1 MAQSGHIYLQCG
13 KWYVRLRMNFLENAK
28 IVRKQKA
35 IFLAEKSG
43 RYRQESDL
51 AELAQE
57 KLAGVKAAEKCPQSA
72 ELFVEYVEHTWLPF
86 VARSKKPST
95 AAGYRSYWL
104 GYIKPRVEGLALRD
118 FDVAVISSLLEDA
131 AEMHALNVDT
141 VGKVRSILS
150 AIFTYAIGHGHFPAR
165 SMQDNPA
172 HSALIPETATEPEAT
187 HTATRAQVKAS
198 LAALDVAGLLLERA
212 AVAIV
217 AYTGV
222 RPGEARG
229 LQWPDWNRSA
239 DEIHV
244 QRSIWH
250 THETT
255 PKTAQSNAFVTVCPD
270 LRAILLD
277 LWESQGRPLGGYV
290 LAHKDKIDRCGK
302 PIKGQRANLDNL
314 SKRTIVKAMS
324 CCSVCQ
330 KSELAEHEDH
340 DFKRDA
346 KTSVPWYG
354 FYSLRRFHGTEVR
367 REAGNSDTSSKA
379 LRNSKAVA
387 DRHYLAPASVLP
399 DVRRAVN
406 GAMAGLSN

>member
-1 MAQSGHIYLQCG
+1 VG
-13 KWYVRLRMNFLENAK
+13 
-28 IVRKQKA
+28 
-35 IFLAEKSG
+35 
-43 RYRQESDL
+43 
-51 AELAQE
+51 
-57 KLAGVKAAEKCPQSA
+57 
-72 ELFVEYVEHTWLPF
+72 
-86 VARSKKPST
+86 VARASARRLCTS
-95 AAGYRSYWL
+95 
-104 GYIKPRVEGLALRD
+104 PRGR
-118 FDVAVISSLLEDA
+118 
-131 AEMHALNVDT
+131 
-141 VGKVRSILS
+141 
-150 AIFTYAIGHGHFPAR
+150 PAR
-165 SMQDNPA
+165 
-172 HSALIPETATEPEAT
+172 EPRDA
-187 HTATRAQVKAS
+187 
-198 LAALDVAGLLLERA
+198 AGLLLEWA

-290 LAHKDKIDRCGK
+290 LAHED
-302 PIKGQRANLDNL
+302 GQRANLDNL
-314 SKRTIVKAMS
+314 GKRTIVKALS
-324 CCSVCQ
+324 RCSVCQ
-330 KSELAEHEDH
+330 QSELAEHEDH

-354 FYSLRRFHGTEVR
+354 FYSLRRFHGTQVR
-367 REAGNSDTSSKA
+367 IKAGNSDTSSKA

-399 DVRRAVN
+399 DVREAVI

>member
-1 MAQSGHIYLQCG
+1 MAQTGHVYLQCG
-13 KWYVRLRMNFLENAK
+13 KWYVRLRMNFLENGK

-57 KLAGVKAAEKCPQSA
+57 KLAGVKAGEKCPQSA
-72 ELFVEYVEHTWLPF
+72 ELFVEYVENTWIPF

-104 GYIKPRVEGLALRD
+104 RYIKPRVEGLALRD
-118 FDVAVISSLLEDA
+118 FTIAVVSSLLKDA
-131 AEMHALNVDT
+131 AEMHTLNVDT

-150 AIFTYAIGHGHFPAR
+150 AIFSYAIGNGHFPAK
-165 SMQDNPA
+165 SAQDNPA
-172 HSALIPETATEPEAT
+172 HAALIPETATEPEET
-187 HTATRAQVKAS
+187 HTATWAEVKAQ
-198 LAALDVAGLLLERA
+198 LAALDVPGLLLERA

-255 PKTAQSNAFVTVCPD
+255 PKTAQSNAFVTVCPE
-270 LRAILLD
+270 LRAILID
-277 LWESQGRPLGGYV
+277 LWESQGRPLGGYI
-290 LAHKDKIDRCGK
+290 LAHKDGR
-302 PIKGQRANLDNL
+302 RANLDNL
-314 SKRTIVKAMS
+314 SKRTIVKALS
-324 CCSVCQ
+324 RCSVCQ
-330 KSELAEHEDH
+330 QSELAEHEDH
-340 DFKRDA
+340 DFQRDE
-346 KTSVPWYG
+346 KTSTPWYG

>member
-1 MAQSGHIYLQCG
+1 MAQTGHVYLQCG
-13 KWYVRLRMNFLENAK
+13 KWYVRLRMNFPENGK

-57 KLAGVKAAEKCPQSA
+57 KLAGVKAAEKCLRSA
-72 ELFVEYVEHTWLPF
+72 ELFIEYVKNTWLPF

-95 AAGYRSYWL
+95 AAGYGSYWHR
-104 GYIKPRVEGLALRD
+104 YIKPRVEGLALRD

-131 AEMHALNVDT
+131 AEMHKLNVDT

-150 AIFTYAIGHGHFPAR
+150 AIFTYAIGHGHFPAK

-172 HSALIPETATEPEAT
+172 HSALIPETATEPKAT
-187 HTATRAQVKAS
+187 HTATRAQVKAN
-198 LAALDVAGLLLERA
+198 LAALDAAGLLLERA

-217 AYTGV
+217 AYAGT

-239 DEIHV
+239 DEILV

-250 THETT
+250 THETA
-255 PKTAQSNAFVTVCPD
+255 PKTEQSNAFVTVCPE

-277 LWESQGRPLGGYV
+277 LWEWQGCPLGGYV
-290 LAHKDKIDRCGK
+290 LAHKD
-302 PIKGQRANLDNL
+302 GQRANLDNL
-314 SKRTIVKAMS
+314 SKRTIVKALS
-324 CCSVCQ
+324 RCAVCQ
-330 KSELAEHEDH
+330 QSELAEHEDH
-340 DFKRDA
+340 DFQRDA

-399 DVRRAVN
+399 DVRKAVN